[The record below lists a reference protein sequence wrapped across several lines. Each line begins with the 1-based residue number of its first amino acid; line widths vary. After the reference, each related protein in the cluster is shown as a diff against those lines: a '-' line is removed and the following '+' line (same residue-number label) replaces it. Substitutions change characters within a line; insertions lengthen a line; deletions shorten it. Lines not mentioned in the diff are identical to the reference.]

1 VKNTIM
7 RRYNS
12 SGRAFQ
18 LLVAGAAGALVGLI
32 VFTID
37 HITGRTLYLIIGAAL
52 GLAISLTPRRFWGV
66 TRLTELTITVPQ
78 LSELKFVVNNES
90 RHVAWQFYIEVVT
103 RVSTQPLGDGDGSIR
118 ETLTSLHG
126 LFATTRDI
134 LRASRP
140 SIPASSGLTVEHLAV
155 TMLNLHLRPFLAK
168 WHSRLREF
176 ETGNSDCSESS
187 WPENQ
192 ACRSELRQV
201 QKGLADF
208 ALGFASLAGVHNPDK
223 TFMPAAEGVD

>member
-1 VKNTIM
+1 MKNTIM
-7 RRYNS
+7 LRYNS
-12 SGRAFQ
+12 AGRVFQ
-18 LLVAGAAGALVGLI
+18 VLVAGITGALIGLV
-32 VFTID
+32 VFTIG
-37 HITGRTLYLIIGAAL
+37 HVAGRNLYLIIGAAL

-90 RHVAWQFYIEVVT
+90 RQVAWQFYIEVVT

-168 WHSRLREF
+168 WHPRLREF
-176 ETGNSDCSESS
+176 ETENPDCGESS
-187 WPENQ
+187 WPQNQ
-192 ACRSELRQV
+192 TCRRELRQM
-201 QKGLADF
+201 QKGLVDF
-208 ALGFASLAGVHNPDK
+208 ALGFASLAGVHNPDQ
-223 TFMPAAEGVD
+223 TIMSAAQGAD